1 MKWNDLEDMNIEI
14 QERIVALVCD
24 NYGRDAAMR
33 FLKFWEAVKEH
44 NTEENYVNMGFDNNG
59 MAIFEIKTNGLKS
72 NAFEVTKNNLN
83 IALDEIEKLFE
94 NWERAKDEFE

>member
-1 MKWNDLEDMNIEI
+1 LRKIA
-14 QERIVALVCD
+14 Q
-24 NYGRDAAMR
+24 
-33 FLKFWEAVKEH
+33 
-44 NTEENYVNMGFDNNG
+44 NYVNMGFDNNG